1 MARNTHNAFSVRK
14 RQHQGQEVW
23 ALVAADAQPVEQAER
38 FIHTLVLRGLS
49 PRTRRTYAYDL
60 LAAYRW
66 MDEADRCPEEVTGE
80 DLVAFIDYMKR
91 PPPAS
96 PSTINRRLRLLQR
109 LVEFLTGAAP
119 VVAAWRQHTHAL
131 NFHSRSRRGSVRI
144 KEPHRVIRPLTDT
157 QVMAFYASLKTWRDR
172 SMMLL
177 MLAEGLRSAEVL
189 NLRVNDIDALG
200 QSLRILGK
208 GNKQRVMPLAEAAVN
223 TLRLYAQLER
233 PTTDSQAMFVVLK
246 GPGRGQPLSAEGLR
260 RIFRYHRG
268 KSGVTAAN
276 PHRFRHCFGANMTR
290 CRVPLLVLARMMGHS
305 SPHTTMRYVEVAQAD
320 VREAYDQ
327 ALTQLSVI
335 RSVQSR
341 TLPVPSAALPQQP
354 DSHQL
359 LKLMDAMITCLES
372 HRRDE
377 PDPRRAQQLHR
388 FIKRMQKAGYD
399 LKDIL

>member
-1 MARNTHNAFSVRK
+1 MTPSTDNGFSVRK
-14 RQHQGQEVW
+14 LQRQDQTVW
-23 ALVAADAQPVEQAER
+23 ALVGADNQPVGRAER

-49 PRTRRTYAYDL
+49 PRTRRAYAYDL
-60 LAAYRW
+60 LEAYRW
-66 MDEADRCPEEVTGE
+66 MAEADRQPEQVAGD
-80 DLVAFIDYMKR
+80 DLIAFIDYMKR

-96 PSTINRRLRLLQR
+96 ASTINRRLRLLQR
-109 LVEFLTGAAP
+109 FVEFLTGAAP

-131 NFHSRSRRGSVRI
+131 SFHSRSRRGSVRI
-144 KEPHRVIRPLTDT
+144 KEPHRVIRPLTDI

-246 GPGRGQPLSAEGLR
+246 GPRRGQPLSAAGLR
-260 RIFRYHRG
+260 RIFRYHRS
-268 KSGVTAAN
+268 KSGILEAN
-276 PHRFRHCFGANMTR
+276 PHRFRHCFGATMTR

-305 SPHTTMRYVEVAQAD
+305 SPNTTMRYVEIEDPELRAH
-320 VREAYDQ
+320 YLQ
-327 ALTQLSVI
+327 ALDVLKTQGLLDEGLL
-335 RSVQSR
+335 R
-341 TLPVPSAALPQQP
+341 TN
-354 DSHQL
+354 H
-359 LKLMDAMITCLES
+359 
-372 HRRDE
+372 
-377 PDPRRAQQLHR
+377 
-388 FIKRMQKAGYD
+388 
-399 LKDIL
+399 